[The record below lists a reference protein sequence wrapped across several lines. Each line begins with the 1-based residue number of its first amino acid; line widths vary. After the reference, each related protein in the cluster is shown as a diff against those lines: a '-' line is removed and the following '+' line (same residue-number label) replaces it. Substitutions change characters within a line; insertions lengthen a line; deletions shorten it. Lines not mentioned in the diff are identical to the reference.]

1 MNVARLAILPAL
13 PLISPLILVTGA
25 GGFVG
30 RALVDALAADGQQ
43 VRALSRSASADLWST
58 PLVST
63 VRADVLDRHVLE
75 QALDGV
81 TAVVHLAGALDGS
94 PKHLRRINVDLTA
107 TLAHAARSAGVS
119 LVVHCSSAGVYG
131 DGDTWTPR
139 TELATPTPR
148 TSYEQTKLDGERA
161 LRDTLGDAVPWIILR
176 PAGAY
181 GAGRP
186 ATRAFYSQVARRR
199 VWPHG
204 PTTQLVHPTAS
215 EDVVSAIRSA
225 LDRPHLAGRVFNIGG
240 ERALPFTDLI
250 ALIAHHWGRLLFQP
264 RLPPITARVART
276 LAAAGVA
283 PTFMQRLAR
292 EVVNRTVDTGAAR
305 DALGFRPVQLDETV
319 AGVVAILGRQVS
331 Q

>member
-1 MNVARLAILPAL
+1 MNLARFAILPAL
-13 PLISPLILVTGA
+13 PLISSLVLVTGA

-58 PLVST
+58 PQVST
-63 VRADVLDRHVLE
+63 VRADLLDRQAFE
-75 QALDGV
+75 RALDGV

-94 PKHLRRINVDLTA
+94 PEHLRRVNVDLTSTFA
-107 TLAHAARSAGVS
+107 DAARNAGVS

-139 TELATPTPR
+139 TESVTPTPR
-148 TSYEQTKLDGERA
+148 TPYEQTKLDGERA
-161 LRDTLGDAVPWIILR
+161 LRDSLGDAVPWIILR

-250 ALIAHHWGRLLFQP
+250 ALIAHHWGTPLVQP
-264 RLPPITARVART
+264 RLPPATARVART

-305 DALGFRPVQLDETV
+305 DALAFRPVQLDDTV
-319 AGVVAILGRQVS
+319 AGVVAILRGQASR
-331 Q
+331 